1 MWKRKWAVIRPFP
14 VLVFRGASRYIA
26 PQAFMS
32 VAHRKGS
39 SMESVLSYL
48 ESNKD
53 RYLQELKEYL
63 AIQSV
68 SSQSNHNLDMKRC
81 ADWTAGQMRSIGM
94 GNVQIMETP
103 GHPVVYGD
111 WLGAEGRPTIL
122 LYGHYDVQPVDP
134 VNLWTTPPF
143 EATER
148 DGNLYARGAAD
159 DKGQVFIHLKAIE
172 AYMKNMGSL
181 PINIKLLIEGEEEI
195 GSEHLD
201 DFVREHKELLKSDL
215 VVISDSSMFAKG
227 VPSVCYGLRG
237 LAYMEVE
244 VTGPNSDLHSGSFG
258 GSVHNPIQALSEM
271 IASLHDKNGRITI
284 KGFYNHVRPLLNAE
298 RKAYKK
304 LPWSDKKYSAQLGV
318 KQLYGEK
325 GFTTLERLWARPTLE
340 CNGIWGGYTGEGAKT
355 VLPSKA
361 FAKISMRLVP
371 DQTSAEAAKLFER
384 HLKAIAPKTV
394 TVQVRTLHG
403 GEAAITPIDSPGV
416 QAAIAALEK
425 GFGKKPLYQREGG
438 SIPIVVQFK
447 KILGLDTVLLGFGLP
462 DENAHAPNEFINL
475 DNFFGGM
482 RTSVHFYNELPS
494 HWKNRKPQK

>member
-1 MWKRKWAVIRPFP
+1 MNT
-14 VLVFRGASRYIA
+14 VLTF
-26 PQAFMS
+26 
-32 VAHRKGS
+32 
-39 SMESVLSYL
+39 L

-53 RYLQELKEYL
+53 RYLRELKDYL
-63 AIQSV
+63 AIPSI
-68 SSQSNHNLDMKRC
+68 SSQANHSADMRRC
-81 ADWTAGQMRSIGM
+81 AEWTAEQMRIIGM
-94 GNVQIMETP
+94 NNVQIMVTP
-103 GHPVVYGD
+103 GHPVVFGE
-111 WLGAEGRPTIL
+111 WLGAPGKPTIL
-122 LYGHYDVQPVDP
+122 FYGHYDVQPVDP
-134 VNLWTTPPF
+134 VNLWTSPPF
-143 EATER
+143 EATIRE
-148 DGNLYARGAAD
+148 GNLFARGAAD

-172 AYMKNMGSL
+172 AYMKNVGSL
-181 PINIKLLIEGEEEI
+181 PLNIKLLIEGEEEV
-195 GSEHLD
+195 GSAHLD
-201 DFVREHKELLKSDL
+201 SFVKEHKDLLNADL
-215 VVISDSSMFAKG
+215 VLISDSSMFAKG

-271 IASLHDKNGRITI
+271 IASLHDKNGKITV
-284 KGFYNHVRPLLNAE
+284 KGFYNRVRPLLKAE
-298 RKAYKK
+298 RNAYKK
-304 LPWSDKKYSAQLGV
+304 LPWNDKKYAKQLGL

-355 VLPSKA
+355 VLPAKA

-371 DQTSAEAAKLFER
+371 DQTSNEAANLFE
-384 HLKAIAPKTV
+384 KQIKQIAPKTV

-403 GEAAITPIDSPGV
+403 GEAAITPINSPGV
-416 QAAIAALEK
+416 QAAVAALEK
-425 GFGKKPLYQREGG
+425 GFGNKPLYQREGG

-482 RTSVHFYNELPS
+482 RTAAHFYSELPS
-494 HWKNRKPQK
+494 FWKSKKTGKK